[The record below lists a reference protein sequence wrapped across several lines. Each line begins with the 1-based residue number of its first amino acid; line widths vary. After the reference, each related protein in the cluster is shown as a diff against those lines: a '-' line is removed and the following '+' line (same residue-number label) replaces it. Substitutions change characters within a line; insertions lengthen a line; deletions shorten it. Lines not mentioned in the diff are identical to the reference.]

1 MSDPGAILITGCSSG
16 IGRAAAEH
24 LIAKGHTVYATARR
38 LETIADLEHAGAR
51 TLALDV
57 LDRDSMTT
65 AVAAVESEHGSVGG
79 LVNNAGYAVSGAIEA
94 VSLDAVREEF
104 ETNLFGYLQ
113 MAQLVL
119 PGMRRRGAGRI
130 VNVSSVAGRVTMPG
144 AGAYA
149 ASKYAIEAVSDALR
163 FEVKGFGIQVVV
175 IEPGPIKTAF
185 TGTAN
190 AALEAAAD
198 DAAADDA
205 VADDAAGAAV
215 DDPYAAYHAAVAKGD
230 AETDESFLAGSAE
243 DVAKTIARAL
253 TASRPRPRYRVTAI
267 SRILPVLRGT
277 LGGRGFDAFLRTQIK
292 PPGSA

>member
-16 IGRAAAEH
+16 IGRAAAEYM
-24 LIAKGHTVYATARR
+24 IAKGHTVYATARR
-38 LETIADLEHAGAR
+38 LDTIADLERAGAR

-57 LDRDSMTT
+57 LDRDSMSA
-65 AVAAVESEHGSVGG
+65 AVHAVESEHGSVGG

-119 PGMRRRGAGRI
+119 PGMRRTGAGRI
-130 VNVSSVAGRVTMPG
+130 VNLSSVAGRVTMPG

-163 FEVKGFGIQVVV
+163 FEVKGFGVQVVV
-175 IEPGPIKTAF
+175 VEPGPIRTAF
-185 TGTAN
+185 TASAN
-190 AALEAAAD
+190 AALDATAD
-198 DAAADDA
+198 ATAGGA
-205 VADDAAGAAV
+205 VE
-215 DDPYAAYHAAVAKGD
+215 DPYAAYHAAVAKGD

-243 DVAKTIARAL
+243 DVAKTIERAL

-267 SRILPVLRGT
+267 SRILPVLRGA
-277 LGGRGFDAFLRTQIK
+277 LGDRGFDAFLRLQIK

>member
-1 MSDPGAILITGCSSG
+1 MTDPGAILITGCSSG
-16 IGRAAAEH
+16 IGRAAAER
-24 LIAKGHTVYATARR
+24 LISSGHTVYATARR
-38 LETIADLEHAGAR
+38 LDSIADLERAGAR

-57 LDRDSMTT
+57 LDRGSMET
-65 AVAAVESEHGSVGG
+65 AVRAIEADHGAVGG

-94 VSLDAVREEF
+94 VSIDAVREEF

-119 PGMRRRGAGRI
+119 PGMRSRGAGRI

-163 FEVKGFGIQVVV
+163 FEVRGFGIQVVV
-175 IEPGPIKTAF
+175 IEPGPIKTEF

-190 AALEAAAD
+190 AALETAKE
-198 DAAADDA
+198 
-205 VADDAAGAAV
+205 AGA
-215 DDPYAAYHAAVAKGD
+215 DEGSETPYVAYHAAVAKGD

-243 DVAKTIARAL
+243 DVAKTIERAL

-267 SRILPVLRGT
+267 SRVLPVLRGA
-277 LGGRGFDAFLRTQIK
+277 LGDRGFDAFLRTQIK
-292 PPGSA
+292 PPGPA